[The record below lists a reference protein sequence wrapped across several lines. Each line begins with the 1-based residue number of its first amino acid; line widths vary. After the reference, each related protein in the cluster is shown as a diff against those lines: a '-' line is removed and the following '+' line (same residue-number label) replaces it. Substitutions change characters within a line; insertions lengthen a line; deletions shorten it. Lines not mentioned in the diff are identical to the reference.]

1 MKYIIK
7 KIDSGKRLDK
17 FLVGK
22 LKNKTRGQAQKMIAS
37 GEVLVLGKMRNR
49 HYALKSGEIVEV
61 KKIVGTQNLAFLP
74 KIKSAFAPP
83 SHKATEGRGKALEGK
98 LRE

>member
-1 MKYIIK
+1 
-7 KIDSGKRLDK
+7 
-17 FLVGK
+17 LVGK

-61 KKIVGTQNLAFLP
+61 KKIVGTQNLAFLRYEVRTFLLSFDEKP
-74 KIKSAFAPP
+74 KKKRLSACPDI
-83 SHKATEGRGKALEGK
+83 TEIYYK
-98 LRE
+98 LYEFKVM